1 MSLICNEALW
11 ERLRAAEPKIR
22 EWKRWLHEHPELS
35 KKEEK
40 TSEYIVAQIKELG
53 LEYEIVGDYGIIAT
67 LNSGKPGKTVLL
79 RADMDALPVA
89 ESSDNL
95 HGPKE
100 TVSQTVGV
108 SHACGHD
115 AHVSMTMGAMR
126 VLCGLREELCG
137 TVLFVFEQAEET
149 GEEIYTM
156 LAALEKYPIDTCY
169 ATHVYAGLDAGT
181 ISVQAGPR
189 MAAMTSFAVK
199 VIGSGGHVSRPD
211 LVVNPLMCG
220 ANMLVNINNIWTNE
234 VDPTKT
240 VTMGF
245 SMFHCGEK
253 SNIIP
258 DEAVFNGG
266 MRYLD
271 IAEGQKAFAAV
282 KRVCECVAAA
292 HRCRVEFP
300 RIFESPYIVNNDEV
314 CSARAEKGIRS
325 ILGDS
330 FVDNCPP
337 WFGTETMALYQDKY
351 PGVFAFLGIRDIEN
365 GYGAGH
371 HTTQFDMNN
380 DLLVYGTAACVKYA
394 IDSLI

>member
-79 RADMDALPVA
+79 RADMDALPVS

-181 ISVQAGPR
+181 ISLCSISRHSSRSGVPLLPHSLPFWASVLWR
-189 MAAMTSFAVK
+189 AASVPSSLGWIRHWWLF
-199 VIGSGGHVSRPD
+199 
-211 LVVNPLMCG
+211 LPL
-220 ANMLVNINNIWTNE
+220 
-234 VDPTKT
+234 P
-240 VTMGF
+240 
-245 SMFHCGEK
+245 
-253 SNIIP
+253 
-258 DEAVFNGG
+258 
-266 MRYLD
+266 
-271 IAEGQKAFAAV
+271 
-282 KRVCECVAAA
+282 AAA
-292 HRCRVEFP
+292 WQP
-300 RIFESPYIVNNDEV
+300 
-314 CSARAEKGIRS
+314 
-325 ILGDS
+325 
-330 FVDNCPP
+330 
-337 WFGTETMALYQDKY
+337 
-351 PGVFAFLGIRDIEN
+351 
-365 GYGAGH
+365 
-371 HTTQFDMNN
+371 
-380 DLLVYGTAACVKYA
+380 LL
-394 IDSLI
+394 